1 MSNRFIEKSEI
12 VIIDYGLGNLMSI
25 LNKFRRIKVPAMISK
40 SLSDIE
46 NAKKLILPGV
56 GQYAYG
62 MKKLNEFGLID
73 ILNKKVL
80 DDKIPILGIC
90 LGMHLFTD
98 FGYEGQ
104 VKGLGWI
111 KGEPVLFNHQ
121 TLDKTYKVPHMGW
134 NTLEVKKNNPLL
146 KGLNTNDMFYFVHK
160 YHLACQHSEDIIGT
174 TTYGY
179 EFVSCINK
187 GNIYGTQFHP
197 EKSHESG
204 FNLIKNF
211 IDL

>member
-1 MSNRFIEKSEI
+1 MSNSNLEGSKI
-12 VIIDYGLGNLMSI
+12 VIIDYGLGNLMSV
-25 LNKFRRIKVPAMISK
+25 LNKFKRIKVPAKIST

-62 MKKLNEFGLID
+62 MKKLNELGLIKV
-73 ILNKKVL
+73 LNKKVL
-80 DDKIPILGIC
+80 DEKSPILGIC

-98 FGYEGQ
+98 YGYEGQ

-111 KGEPVLFNHQ
+111 KGETVLFDNQ
-121 TLDKTYKVPHMGW
+121 ALDKTYKIPHMGW
-134 NTLEVKKNNPLL
+134 NTVKVKKNNPLL
-146 KGLNTNDMFYFVHK
+146 KGINNDDMFYFVHK
-160 YHLACQHSEDIIGT
+160 YHLACEHIEDVIGT

-179 EFVSCINK
+179 EFVSCVNK
-187 GNIYGTQFHP
+187 DNIYGTQFHP